1 MLDEM
6 VNLDEE
12 RQTTLYVLIRQKER
26 VAKANNMK
34 VKEKAF
40 SIEDFIWQVILPTDR
55 RDKTLGKWSPNQ
67 EGPFQIIEAFQN
79 NGYEI
84 EELAI
89 DKQILKV
96 NGKYMKRL

>member
-40 SIEDFIWQVILPTDR
+40 SIEDFIW
-55 RDKTLGKWSPNQ
+55 
-67 EGPFQIIEAFQN
+67 
-79 NGYEI
+79 
-84 EELAI
+84 
-89 DKQILKV
+89 
-96 NGKYMKRL
+96 